1 MDYHKKINDTTDDLQ
16 VKIVVSPIGEWIGG
30 VLSLKL
36 PFTLLHTKPD
46 SDNSGSPSPPATPSR
61 ILDKIETLD
70 DSNEDSLPFIDKDTT
85 SDEEQN
91 DSLGKKSDEDEHPPP
106 DNNDNNK
113 PSIDDKLG

>member
-1 MDYHKKINDTTDDLQ
+1 MMNDLQ

-36 PFTLLHTKPD
+36 PFTLLHTKPE
-46 SDNSGSPSPPATPSR
+46 SDNSGSPSPPPTPSR

-70 DSNEDSLPFIDKDTT
+70 DSNEDSLPYIDKDTT

-91 DSLGKKSDEDEHPPP
+91 DSFGKKSDDDDHPPS
-106 DNNDNNK
+106 DKNDNK
-113 PSIDDKLG
+113 SPAEDKFG